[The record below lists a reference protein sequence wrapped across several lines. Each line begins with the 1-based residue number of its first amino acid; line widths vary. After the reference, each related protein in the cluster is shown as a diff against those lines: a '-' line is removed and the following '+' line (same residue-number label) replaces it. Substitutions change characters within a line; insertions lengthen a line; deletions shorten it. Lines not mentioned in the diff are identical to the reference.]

1 MFVSS
6 PTGCACCNST
16 RKCVVKIRLQCG
28 FLKANMPFYA
38 NLITWNIFAVVFC
51 SKIPIFRL
59 FTGVRM
65 FSVIL
70 HTFIITIILIFVN
83 AFIKNLPTHSKMY
96 RQFIL
101 CQNFLKRL
109 YLISTSFS
117 GSISDFLS
125 KVCAIRFFRL
135 SNSLL
140 STSLGSL
147 IILSI
152 TPILNRS

>member
-1 MFVSS
+1 MQLQRCHTMEATIMMFRPLRGVQVA
-6 PTGCACCNST
+6 TKKNS
-16 RKCVVKIRLQCG
+16 
-28 FLKANMPFYA
+28 
-38 NLITWNIFAVVFC
+38 
-51 SKIPIFRL
+51 
-59 FTGVRM
+59 FTNNNQKGSVPYGDM